1 MARVRSVEVRFRV
14 TPEER
19 DMLSYKVAQS
29 GMSSTAAYLRK
40 MALDGMIIVL
50 DLPEI
55 RALTSTLS
63 RYGSNLNQITKRVN
77 STGRVYDEDISEIR
91 DQQTTIMNMV
101 AEILRSLSKIKLS
114 SSVSLIGFEKSD
126 TL

>member
-55 RALTSTLS
+55 RALTGALS

-91 DQQTTIMNMV
+91 DQQTTIMNMA
-101 AEILRSLSKIKLS
+101 AEILRSLSKIK
-114 SSVSLIGFEKSD
+114 
-126 TL
+126 

>member
-1 MARVRSVEVRFRV
+1 
-14 TPEER
+14 
-19 DMLSYKVAQS
+19 MLSRKVAQS
-29 GMSSTAAYLRK
+29 GMRSTAVYLRK

-55 RALTSTLS
+55 RALTNALS
-63 RYGSNLNQITKRVN
+63 HYGSNLNQITKQVN

-101 AEILRSLSKIKLS
+101 AEILRSLSKIK
-114 SSVSLIGFEKSD
+114 
-126 TL
+126 

>member
-1 MARVRSVEVRFRV
+1 
-14 TPEER
+14 
-19 DMLSYKVAQS
+19 
-29 GMSSTAAYLRK
+29 
-40 MALDGMIIVL
+40 MIIVL

-55 RALTSTLS
+55 RALTGALS

-101 AEILRSLSKIKLS
+101 AEILRSLSKLR
-114 SSVSLIGFEKSD
+114 
-126 TL
+126 